1 MMLATMLLAAIWTPV
16 RAELPPIIPNP
27 VKMSA
32 GEGKFEFTARTTID
46 ADNSLSEEAQ
56 FLAALVK
63 PMRVQLMD
71 GAASDSGPAAA
82 VVTLAIDAALAVNGP
97 EAYTLDVTPKRI
109 TIKGASAAGVFDG
122 IQSLR
127 QLLPAEVEKREKAT
141 DARLSVPCVSIED
154 YPRFRWRGLMLDVSR
169 HFFTKGEVEQ
179 VLDAM
184 ALQKMNTFHWHLVDD
199 NGWRIQI
206 KKYPKLTEVGAWR
219 HGIEHGLDP
228 KSSTA
233 YRADGLYG
241 GFYTQDDIRD
251 IVAYAQKLHITIV
264 PEIEMPG
271 HSGAALRSYPELSCT
286 GTAKSD
292 VYCAGKDATFTF
304 LDDVLAEVF
313 DLFPCKYI
321 HIGGDEVNKSHW
333 QRCAACK
340 AREISEK
347 LKNEHELQSY
357 FIRRIEKFINSR
369 GKTLVGWSEIRQ
381 GGLAQNAVVMDWI
394 GGAVESAREGHDVVM
409 SPTSHCYF
417 DYAQARSGEP
427 RSIGGFISL
436 ARVYGF
442 EPIPASLEAEHHA
455 RILGAQ
461 GNVWTE
467 YIPNIAHVEY
477 MSFPRG
483 TALAEVTWTPREKKD
498 YAGFLARLPNLLAH
512 LDAMG
517 VHYRKP
523 DDVAAAAVGNWKS
536 GEVTEQYV
544 VRRWDVTKAVKAPGT
559 YEIRFQY
566 TGGACRLNIEWAAVL
581 VDGVETA
588 RDTHDGQTGASDVAN
603 AYRLMIDQLP
613 TGAKLTLEAKVRSDG
628 GADSN
633 GEVTISRAAG
643 GPSSSGLRS
652 PKGR

>member
-1 MMLATMLLAAIWTPV
+1 
-16 RAELPPIIPNP
+16 
-27 VKMSA
+27 
-32 GEGKFEFTARTTID
+32 
-46 ADNSLSEEAQ
+46 
-56 FLAALVK
+56 
-63 PMRVQLMD
+63 
-71 GAASDSGPAAA
+71 
-82 VVTLAIDAALAVNGP
+82 
-97 EAYTLDVTPKRI
+97 
-109 TIKGASAAGVFDG
+109 
-122 IQSLR
+122 
-127 QLLPAEVEKREKAT
+127 
-141 DARLSVPCVSIED
+141 
-154 YPRFRWRGLMLDVSR
+154 
-169 HFFTKGEVEQ
+169 
-179 VLDAM
+179 M
-184 ALQKMNTFHWHLVDD
+184 ALQKLNTFHWHLVDD
-199 NGWRIQI
+199 NGWRIEI

-241 GFYTQDDIRD
+241 GFYTQDDIRE
-251 IVAYAQKLHITIV
+251 IVAYANKLHITIV

-271 HSGAALRSYPELSCT
+271 HSGAAVRSYPELSCT
-286 GTAKSD
+286 GKADSD

-304 LDDVLAEVF
+304 LEDVLSEVF
-313 DLFPCKYI
+313 ELFPCKYV
-321 HIGGDEVNKSHW
+321 HIGGDEVNKGHW

-340 AREISEK
+340 AREKNEN
-347 LKNEHELQSY
+347 LKSEHELQSY

-369 GKTLVGWSEIRQ
+369 GKTLVGWSEIRE

-394 GGAVESAREGHDVVM
+394 GGALESAREGHDVVM
-409 SPTSHCYF
+409 SPTSNCYF

-442 EPIPASLEAEHHA
+442 ESIPAPLEAKYRDH
-455 RILGAQ
+455 ILGAQ

-523 DDVAAAAVGNWKS
+523 SDAAAAPAVGHWKS
-536 GEVTEQYV
+536 GEVSQQYA
-544 VRRWDVTKAVKAPGT
+544 VRNWDVTKSVKTPGS
-559 YEIRFQY
+559 YEFRFQY
-566 TGGACRLNIEWAAVL
+566 TGGACRLDIEWAALL
-581 VDGVETA
+581 VNGVEAA
-588 RDTHDGQTGASDVAN
+588 RDTHAGRTGAADSAN
-603 AYRLMIDQLP
+603 AYKLKLDQLP
-613 TGAKLTLEAKVRSDG
+613 AGAKVVLAAKVRSDG

-633 GEVTISRAAG
+633 GEITISRIQ
-643 GPSSSGLRS
+643 
-652 PKGR
+652 